1 MINYL
6 EHLLDAAEA
15 AAAEGMAFPA
25 QEEIGTLR
33 RLAELPLK
41 ALERLTGQNFLP
53 DEERD
58 GVARSRT
65 GGETARTDAPALG
78 ESNFLPVQH
87 LWRAGEDGV
96 AVLFRSLAEH
106 DAVQRRLTAGRSA
119 GTAAVVGEAVG
130 RSAVRAPDGMVG
142 LSADGL
148 DKLME
153 RDARRYSGPFSLY

>member
-1 MINYL
+1 
-6 EHLLDAAEA
+6 
-15 AAAEGMAFPA
+15 MAFPA

-96 AVLFRSLAEH
+96 AVLSRSLAEH
-106 DAVQRRLTAGRSA
+106 DAVQRRLTAGRDT
-119 GTAAVVGEAVG
+119 GTAAAGGETA
-130 RSAVRAPDGMVG
+130 G
-142 LSADGL
+142 LSPASVPTGTGELTAHGL

-153 RDARRYSGPFSLY
+153 RDARRYSGPFVLY